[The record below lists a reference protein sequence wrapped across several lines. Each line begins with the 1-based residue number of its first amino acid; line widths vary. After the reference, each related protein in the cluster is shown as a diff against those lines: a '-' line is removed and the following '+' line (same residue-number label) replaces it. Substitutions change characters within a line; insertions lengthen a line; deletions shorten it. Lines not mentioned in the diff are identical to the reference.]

1 MRILAILAMVFSIFG
16 GKWDGQSRFTVISV
30 HGGVRVASFDPRT
43 AEGVKIIFL
52 PNWMI
57 VGSDGRGEWL
67 ADKAGRAD
75 LVAQNLGILY
85 TASQSDMSWGDRLL
99 WWMWGR
105 KIKWREVEAQAWMK
119 KERTVDGMEVWR
131 LDETWGTAAKEMFA
145 SSAVLAERLMVTVV
159 NTTGEP
165 GLAARMARIV
175 ESTGMRVVATQTEE
189 GRIQGCLVK
198 SSKQSKSKT
207 GVRLLIKSLGCRW
220 EAAEVG
226 ENEVEL
232 FLGQK

>member
-1 MRILAILAMVFSIFG
+1 MKILATLAMVFSIFG

-30 HGGVRVASFDPRT
+30 HGEVRVASFDPRT
-43 AEGVKIIFL
+43 GEGIEITFPK
-52 PNWMI
+52 NWMI
-57 VGSDGRGEWL
+57 AGPDGRGEWL
-67 ADKAGRAD
+67 ADKTGRAD

-85 TASQSDMSWGDRLL
+85 TADGVKMSWSDRLL
-99 WWMWGR
+99 WWWWNGR
-105 KIKWREVEAQAWMK
+105 VKWREIKAEQWMK

-207 GVRLLIKSLGCRW
+207 GVRLLIKSWGCGW